1 VKVEVHKEA
10 KKEEAPKTPGG
21 ESGPDPTKLA
31 RQAMELD
38 FWKLKLLKPEGLT
51 STDPEE
57 LTQGE
62 KDNNIRARFNGRAD
76 QTSLTIWVY
85 AQAESTQRY
94 TIEQLAERAL
104 KSWQDDAT
112 YKQRLEPEVDKSFK
126 DFPMTKEGLRMKLVG
141 RRAVIDTNIWMF
153 MQCKNERQYQI
164 RIYYSGGTGETVWK
178 KQIEDFLKNFK
189 PLK

>member
-1 VKVEVHKEA
+1 M
-10 KKEEAPKTPGG
+10 EAPPKTRGG
-21 ESGPDPTKLA
+21 ERGPAPTTLA
-31 RQAMELD
+31 RQALEPD
-38 FWKLKLLKPEGLT
+38 FCKLKLLKPDGHT
-51 STDPEE
+51 SPDPVE
-57 LTQGE
+57 LTQG
-62 KDNNIRARFNGRAD
+62 DMYNNIRARYNGGAD

-189 PLK
+189 PQK